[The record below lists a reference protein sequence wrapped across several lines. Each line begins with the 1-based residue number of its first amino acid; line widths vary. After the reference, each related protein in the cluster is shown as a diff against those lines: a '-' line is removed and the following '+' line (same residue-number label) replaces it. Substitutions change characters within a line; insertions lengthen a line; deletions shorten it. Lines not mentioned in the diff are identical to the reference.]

1 MTLLGKLPMKLQLL
15 VLGGVFVVILVAMGG
30 VGNLVAGR
38 LGAELRLTHDILR
51 QDKAVALAQHGIAVT
66 RTRLDRYSPAQPLSM
81 DEVRADLAETAKN
94 LETAALSMTDA
105 ESGEAVKPD
114 VARALQQQQETIGEL
129 GEVLA
134 LFDMQPTST
143 RREFLDSEVLP
154 VIDGV
159 AAVLAGIQDRIA
171 GQVEAV
177 DAASVGSLDRMRLVL
192 GIGTVGL
199 IALALG
205 AAGWFGHALAKPVER
220 AAQAVDRLTEKAYA
234 VEVEGQDRGDEIGQI
249 ARSLETLRTRLARA
263 QAQDDGA
270 AHHSARRAALFDAL
284 GEAMGAMAEGR
295 IDHRLQAADWS
306 DLGDDSVKLCNDFNA
321 FAERL
326 ADLLHSMRDSSETV
340 HRNAHNLST
349 MSGEMARR
357 AELRR
362 PRWKKAPPHWKS

>member
-284 GEAMGAMAEGR
+284 GEAMGAMARAASIIACRRRTGPTWGTIRSSCVTISMPLPSGWPIYCIRCETARKRCIATRTTCPPCRAKWRAGR
-295 IDHRLQAADWS
+295 N
-306 DLGDDSVKLCNDFNA
+306 C
-321 FAERL
+321 
-326 ADLLHSMRDSSETV
+326 
-340 HRNAHNLST
+340 
-349 MSGEMARR
+349 
-357 AELRR
+357 RR